1 MLAECA
7 ACGWPVCGG
16 RMMFPKTKP
25 IRLEGYALK
34 ALRTQV
40 WYRDGGK
47 CVDCGTPVAFENG
60 GFRNMHAAH
69 IKSRGAGGEDTLD
82 NLVSKCLDCHI
93 GKEHSYG
100 PSGIKPV
107 PRKPSPEAA

>member
-1 MLAECA
+1 
-7 ACGWPVCGG
+7 
-16 RMMFPKTKP
+16 MMFPKTKP
-25 IRLEGYALK
+25 IRLEGIALK

-60 GFRNMHAAH
+60 GFRNMHMGH
-69 IKSRGAGGEDTLD
+69 IKSRGAGGSDELS
-82 NLVSKCLDCHI
+82 NVRSLCLQCHLVGDHNPKS
-93 GKEHSYG
+93 
-100 PSGIKPV
+100 V